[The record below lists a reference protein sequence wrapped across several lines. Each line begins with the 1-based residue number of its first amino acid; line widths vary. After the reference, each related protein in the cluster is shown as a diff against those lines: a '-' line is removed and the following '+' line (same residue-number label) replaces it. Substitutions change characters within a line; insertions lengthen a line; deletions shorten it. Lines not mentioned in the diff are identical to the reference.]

1 MVRGL
6 LPMIRLIATD
16 LDGTLL
22 NDHSALT
29 PRTVA
34 AVRSA
39 MEAGA
44 RFVIASGRMYLS
56 TCPFAQQL
64 DVNAPIIAFNGG
76 MICDWRDG
84 VPSLKSDIPA
94 ETARA
99 VCALA
104 EARGVFIQYFPERGF
119 FYERRVPS
127 LCNEYEER
135 INFFGEETGVPLSR
149 WIDKSAMKLL
159 ALGDGASLSA
169 LREEI
174 CARFS
179 GLSVM
184 LSHPTYLEI
193 VSAGVDKGNALQVL
207 CEQLG
212 IAREEVAAFGD
223 ADNDLGMLTF
233 AGHGYAM
240 KNAGA
245 SLRSR
250 IALHAPT
257 NDKDGVAQ
265 VLEELL
271 ARGEIG
277 GQA

>member
-1 MVRGL
+1 
-6 LPMIRLIATD
+6 MIRLIATD
-16 LDGTLL
+16 MDSTLL
-22 NDHSALT
+22 NENSELS
-29 PRTVA
+29 PRTVR
-34 AVRSA
+34 AVQRV

-44 RFVIASGRMYLS
+44 RFVIASGRMYE
-56 TCPFAQQL
+56 TARPFAEQL
-64 DVNAPIIAFNGG
+64 QTNAPMIVFNGG
-76 MICDWRDG
+76 MVCEWRDG
-84 VPSLKSDIPA
+84 APLFKTDIPV

-99 VCALA
+99 VCAMA

-119 FYERRVPS
+119 FYDRRDPAV
-127 LCNEYEER
+127 CDEYEAR
-135 INFFGEETGVPLSR
+135 INFVGEETGVPLSR

-159 ALGDGASLSA
+159 ALGESASLLA

-179 GLSVM
+179 GLSLM

-193 VSAGVDKGNALQVL
+193 VSAGVDKGNALRVL

-223 ADNDLGMLTF
+223 ADNDLGMLEY
-233 AGHGYAM
+233 AGRGYIM
-240 KNAGA
+240 KNAEGP
-245 SLRSR
+245 LRSR
-250 IALHAPT
+250 IALHAPA

-277 GQA
+277 G